1 MREIFR
7 YVLNA
12 RESMYTTNKYLYLVS
27 TYKLYVR
34 SRKCMQ
40 EETENMLFDIRKTH
54 SAAAHVFVI
63 ALFIRI
69 IQKRGSEYKL
79 EKYMHK

>member
-1 MREIFR
+1 MREIHR

-27 TYKLYVR
+27 TYKLYVVANAC
-34 SRKCMQ
+34 KKKK
-40 EETENMLFDIRKTH
+40 ENMLFDIRKAH
-54 SAAAHVFVI
+54 SASAHVFVI
-63 ALFIRI
+63 ALFISRI